1 MQRRK
6 KCTAHDAKL
15 PALLNLTQNRP
26 MNDPVVPVQAPSFP
40 MRASTLAQAITV
52 IGIELRTTN
61 LDAMQTI
68 PPLWQRFSQEGVL
81 AALPQRLNDDVLA
94 VYTHFEHAGTNN
106 TGLYSL
112 VIGAAVPATAPVPEG
127 MVRVVIPAS
136 QRVEFAVPSG
146 RFDLVGPAWQTIW
159 AHTEL
164 PKTYVAEYE
173 HYRANGDIA
182 ISIGLS
188 AGA

>member
-1 MQRRK
+1 
-6 KCTAHDAKL
+6 
-15 PALLNLTQNRP
+15 
-26 MNDPVVPVQAPSFP
+26 MNDLVAPVQAPSFP
-40 MRASTLAQAITV
+40 MHASTLAQAITV

-61 LDAMQTI
+61 LQAMQTI

-81 AALPQRLNDDVLA
+81 AAIPQRLNDDVLA
-94 VYTHFEHAGTNN
+94 VYTHFENAGASN
-106 TGLYSL
+106 TGVYSL

-136 QRVEFAVPSG
+136 QRVEFAVPAG

-164 PKTYVAEYE
+164 PKSVFT
-173 HYRANGDIA
+173 
-182 ISIGLS
+182 IS
-188 AGA
+188 

>member
-1 MQRRK
+1 
-6 KCTAHDAKL
+6 
-15 PALLNLTQNRP
+15 
-26 MNDPVVPVQAPSFP
+26 MNDTVAPAQAPAFP
-40 MRASTLAQAITV
+40 MHTRTLDQAITV

-68 PPLWQRFSQEGVL
+68 PPLWQRFAQEGVL

-94 VYTHFEHAGTNN
+94 VYTHFEHAGSSN

-112 VIGAAVPATAPVPEG
+112 VIGAAVPATAPVPDG

-136 QRVEFAVPSG
+136 RRVEFAVPSG